1 MGRVRPLEW
10 VVAAFAAFV
19 LVRAGPQA
27 FLAWPALLTDRAGAV
42 LAAWLVVALV
52 QQAVHLKRSRRALPR
67 WAPLT
72 LAPSFL
78 FLGLTL
84 SDVELREALAGA
96 PTLADALLVVGARV
110 LFLAGWCTPAPL
122 FAAWWALRQRGVP
135 WGAQLWRSLVSAA
148 RDLGPVLFLLS
159 GYSWMASVVAPPE
172 RDLDAVM
179 AAADRALTLGGD
191 PLHALEGLVRPAL
204 SEFLALVYASYALLI
219 PICLGVLSFRRGA
232 PWRESALAVGLML
245 ALGYVSYTLVP
256 VQGPLTTMHFTVP
269 LELYLVREVKAAL
282 MDRLR
287 ITYDCFP
294 SMHTA
299 LTVVLLVQ
307 CRRHAPRLARW
318 VWPFAALMPLAC
330 VYLRY
335 HYLVDVVAGLGLA
348 MWVCA
353 LAPWLS
359 ALHECAAL
367 EQNAVGEHP

>member
-10 VVAAFAAFV
+10 VVAAFAAYV
-19 LVRAGPQA
+19 LLRAGPQA
-27 FLAWPALLTDRAGAV
+27 FLAWPSLLTDRAGAV
-42 LAAWLVVALV
+42 VAAWLLVALV
-52 QQAVHLKRSRRALPR
+52 QHAVHLRRSRRALPR

-72 LAPSFL
+72 LGPAFL

-84 SDVELREALAGA
+84 SDLELRAALSSA
-96 PTLADALLVVGARV
+96 PTLADALLVLGARA

-122 FAAWWALRQRGVP
+122 FATWWALRLRGVP
-135 WGAQLWRSLVSAA
+135 WGAQLRRSLGSAV

-159 GYSWMASVVAPPE
+159 GYSWMASVITPPE
-172 RDLDAVM
+172 RDLDALM
-179 AAADRALTLGGD
+179 EAADRALTLGGD
-191 PLHALEGLVRPAL
+191 PLHALEGVVSPFL
-204 SEFLALVYASYALLI
+204 SELLALVYASYALLI
-219 PICLGVLSFRRGA
+219 PICLGALSFRRGA
-232 PWRESALAVGLML
+232 AWRESALAVGLAL

-299 LTVVLLVQ
+299 LTAVLFVQ
-307 CRRHAPRLARW
+307 CRAHVPRLAR
-318 VWPFAALMPLAC
+318 VMWPLAALMPLAC

-353 LAPWLS
+353 LARWLS
-359 ALHECAAL
+359 ALHERAL
-367 EQNAVGEHP
+367 LKHNALGEHP